1 MLNSETFGELR
12 RDDGA
17 VPQGHSRAEGAVRI
31 NTVECIRYTI
41 FVLSVMAFDHFRLA
55 DLFERSGN
63 RWLTVLLGAFTI
75 SYLLTPLVRWFS
87 TRTGVFDFPAE
98 RKVHER
104 PTPLLGGVSIYAA
117 FLITML
123 VTDAATLQMKAVLT
137 AGSLLFVLGI
147 LDDVWGVSGRI
158 KFVLQIAV
166 AAIPP
171 LAGVAV
177 DIFPEGILGNAAET
191 GLTIFWIVGITNA
204 FNFLDGMDGLA
215 GGVAAVVCVFFS
227 LIAMR
232 TGQQMFLLVSVA
244 LLGGTLGFLPYNFRQ
259 LKSATV
265 FLGDTGSTF
274 IGFML
279 AMIAVMG
286 EWADN
291 DPLKALSI
299 PLLILGVLILDMIYT
314 TVSRVVSGKVH
325 NFTEWL
331 EYTGKDHLHHRLNRL
346 GLSMKESVLFIY
358 ALTAILGVGA
368 MIIRRSSTTEV
379 FLELFQAVA
388 VFSIV
393 TIIMLRSRN

>member
-1 MLNSETFGELR
+1 MRFN
-12 RDDGA
+12 
-17 VPQGHSRAEGAVRI
+17 P
-31 NTVECIRYTI
+31 VECLRYAI
-41 FVLSVMAFDHFRLA
+41 FAISVMAFDYFRVA

-63 RWLTVLLGAFTI
+63 RWLTVLLAAFTI
-75 SYLLTPLVRWFS
+75 SYLLTPAVRWFS
-87 TRTGVFDFPAE
+87 RRTGVFDFPAD
-98 RKVHER
+98 RKIHAR

-117 FLITML
+117 FFTTVL
-123 VTDAATLQMKAVLT
+123 VIGLASPQMKAVLT
-137 AGSLLFVLGI
+137 AGSLVFFIGI
-147 LDDVWGVSGRI
+147 LDDVWGVSAGI
-158 KFVLQIAV
+158 KFLLQIAI

-171 LAGVAV
+171 LAGVYI
-177 DIFPEGILGNAAET
+177 DIFPPGTLGNASET
-191 GLTIFWIVGITNA
+191 VLTIIWIVGITNA
-204 FNFLDGMDGLA
+204 FNFMDGMDGLA
-215 GGVAAVVCVFFS
+215 GGIAAIVCVFFS

-232 TGQQMFLLVSVA
+232 TGQQEFLLVNVA

-279 AMIAVMG
+279 AVIAVMG

-299 PLLILGVLILDMIYT
+299 PLLILGVLILDMVYT
-314 TVSRVVSGKVH
+314 TISRVVCGKVH
-325 NFTEWL
+325 SFTEWL
-331 EYTGKDHLHHRLNRL
+331 EFTGKDHLHHRLNRL
-346 GLSMKESVLFIY
+346 GLSMKESVIFIY